1 MNLYHCL
8 AAFLLAALATTGP
21 AFAATGQDSPPPI
34 IDMHLHAVPA
44 GSQGPPPQIICAPFD
59 YLPARDARI
68 SWPQVFAGL
77 AADPPCTDPLVSPL
91 TDDEI
96 MRQTLEILERHNII
110 GVTGGPLA
118 LVERWKEAAPERI
131 IGGMG
136 FALTPGAPTPE
147 EIRELF
153 EAGRLDVLAEV
164 TNQYQ
169 GVEPDDPRFEPYL
182 AMAEEIDLPI
192 GIHIGTGPPGAPYL
206 PGFGN
211 YRARMHSPLSLEE
224 PLLRHPNLRVYVMH
238 AGWPMLDD
246 TLALLWAHP
255 QVYVEVGVIVYAL
268 PRPEFHRYLRTLV
281 EAGFGNR
288 VMFGSDQMVWPQ
300 AIERA
305 LESIESADFLSAAQ
319 KRDILY
325 NNAARFL
332 RLEESGTR

>member
-1 MNLYHCL
+1 MDRRLRCASFVMAGMTCAATSL
-8 AAFLLAALATTGP
+8 AAAQEA
-21 AFAATGQDSPPPI
+21 PPPV
-34 IDMHLHAVPA
+34 IDMHLHALA
-44 GSQGPPPQIICAPFD
+44 ADSQGPPPQIVCAPFD
-59 YLPARDARI
+59 FIPARDPRI

-77 AADPPCTDPLVSPL
+77 AADPPCADPLVSPMS
-91 TDDEI
+91 DDEI
-96 MRQTLEILERHNII
+96 RRQSLEILERRNII
-110 GVTGGPLA
+110 GVTAGPLD
-118 LVERWKEAAPERI
+118 LVDRWKEAAPARI
-131 IGGMG
+131 IGGMM
-136 FALTPGAPTPE
+136 FAIRPGAPSPA
-147 EIRELF
+147 EIRELA
-153 EAGRLDVLAEV
+153 EAGRLEVLAEV
-164 TNQYQ
+164 TNQYE
-169 GVEPDDPRFEPYL
+169 GIEPDDPRFEPYL

-211 YRARMHSPLSLEE
+211 YRARMHSPLSLED

-246 TLALLWAHP
+246 TMALLWAHP

-268 PRPEFHRYLRTLV
+268 PRAEFYRYLRTLV

-288 VMFGSDQMVWPQ
+288 GMFGSDQMVWPQ

-305 LESIESADFLSAAQ
+305 LESLESADFLSETQ

-332 RLEESGTR
+332 RLEEISAR

>member
-1 MNLYHCL
+1 MSRRPYTALL
-8 AAFLLAALATTGP
+8 LMAAVTWVP
-21 AFAATGQDSPPPI
+21 ASFAAAQEPPPPI

-59 YLPARDARI
+59 YIPPRDPRL

-77 AADPPCTDPLVSPL
+77 AADPPCADPLVSPL

-96 MRQTLEILERHNII
+96 MRQTLEVLERRNII
-110 GVTGGPLA
+110 GVTGGPLE
-118 LVERWKEAAPERI
+118 LVERWKEAAPARI

-136 FALTPGAPTPE
+136 FAMSPEAPSPE

-153 EAGRLDVLAEV
+153 AAGRLEVLAEV
-164 TNQYQ
+164 TNQYL

-224 PLLRHPNLRVYVMH
+224 PLMRHPSLRVYVMH

-268 PRPEFHRYLRTLV
+268 PRAEFHRYLRRLV

-332 RLEESGTR
+332 RLEESGAR